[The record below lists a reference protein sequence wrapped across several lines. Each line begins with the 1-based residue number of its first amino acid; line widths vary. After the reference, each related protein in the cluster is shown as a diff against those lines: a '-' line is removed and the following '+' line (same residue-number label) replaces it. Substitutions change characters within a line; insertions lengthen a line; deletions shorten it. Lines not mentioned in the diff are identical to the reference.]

1 MNFIEKKDGI
11 WVKSDV
17 PVCQVCLQQ
26 PAMASDDL
34 PTAAAPKTIL
44 IVEDNTLNLRFF
56 SDLLEHHGYATLTAT
71 LGSAGVELARE
82 HRPDLIVLDIQ
93 LPDISGMEVA
103 RQIKGD
109 PKTRAIPII
118 AVTAFAMSSDRAQI
132 LASGCDDYL
141 AKPFR
146 GSELIRLVELY
157 TV

>member
-1 MNFIEKKDGI
+1 
-11 WVKSDV
+11 
-17 PVCQVCLQQ
+17 
-26 PAMASDDL
+26 MASGDL

-103 RQIKGD
+103 RQLKGD
-109 PKTRAIPII
+109 QKTRAIPII
-118 AVTAFAMSSDRAQI
+118 AVTAFAMSSDRA
-132 LASGCDDYL
+132 
-141 AKPFR
+141 
-146 GSELIRLVELY
+146 
-157 TV
+157 